1 MKRDQERSG
10 YRHARLEALL
20 LDELCSL
27 LQDEVRDP
35 LLQTVRPTALHL
47 SVDYRNARIDYV
59 VVNDAD
65 VPDASPDDLE
75 EALARASPFL
85 RYRLAQGVELKR
97 TPELR
102 FVCQGVSIDPDAA
115 G

>member
-1 MKRDQERSG
+1 MKRDSERSG

-20 LDELCSL
+20 LDELRSL

-35 LLQTVRPTALHL
+35 LLQAVRPTALHL

-59 VVNDAD
+59 IMSEAGSTAVDPDEVQDA
-65 VPDASPDDLE
+65 LG
-75 EALARASPFL
+75 RASSFL
-85 RYRLAQGVELKR
+85 RYQVAQSVELKR

-102 FVCQGVSIDPDAA
+102 FVCQGEAVDLSQ
-115 G
+115 